1 MRENSIPTW
10 IDHFRITFGLFFK
23 ATLGAHPFIWK
34 LVFIHM
40 QMKTNFHMKRWAPGL
55 ALKKRPKVIRKWS
68 ITYHYST
75 QDSYPPEKVR
85 KQERKILC
93 LNRRYFSIVR
103 EVLTYVSWVERPIFL
118 ETALKTSL
126 DSKSLFP
133 SAKNV
138 KSNSTIV
145 AKRRKIELS
154 LRWKRIAQ
162 QYHVGSRRSV
172 HRRRCGWANTAAK
185 RMRMR

>member
-10 IDHFRITFGLFFK
+10 
-23 ATLGAHPFIWK
+23 
-34 LVFIHM
+34 
-40 QMKTNFHMKRWAPGL
+40 
-55 ALKKRPKVIRKWS
+55 

-85 KQERKILC
+85 KQERNILC

-103 EVLTYVSWVERPIFL
+103 EVLTYVSWVERSIFL
-118 ETALKTSL
+118 EIALKTSL

-145 AKRRKIELS
+145 AKRRIIELS

-172 HRRRCGWANTAAK
+172 QRRSCDWASGSLVTSGFVETKTSSTQCLSLSIVDHGHLYSEYFCGFKVLIRYHKSTTSVVVQIFY
-185 RMRMR
+185 